1 MDFTL
6 SIEKVDKSRP
16 DKCRWRRSAH
26 KELKERLALTQGVT
40 SKRVG

>member
-6 SIEKVDKSRP
+6 FIETVDKSRQG
-16 DKCRWRRSAH
+16 KCRWRGSAH
-26 KELKERLALTQGVT
+26 KDLKERLALTQGEV